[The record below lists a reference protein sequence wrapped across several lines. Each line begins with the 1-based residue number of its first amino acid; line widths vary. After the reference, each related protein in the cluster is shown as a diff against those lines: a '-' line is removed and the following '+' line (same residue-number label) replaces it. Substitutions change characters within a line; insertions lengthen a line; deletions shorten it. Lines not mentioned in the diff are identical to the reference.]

1 MDGLDAAY
9 GDPVLEG
16 ITALLGERCA
26 ASNEASKL
34 ARTHTRLV
42 SKWLTTV
49 VDHFFAVG
57 YFAEAT
63 GDVACD

>member
-26 ASNEASKL
+26 ASSEASNL

-49 VDHFFAVG
+49 VNHFFAVG

-63 GDVACD
+63 GDVARD